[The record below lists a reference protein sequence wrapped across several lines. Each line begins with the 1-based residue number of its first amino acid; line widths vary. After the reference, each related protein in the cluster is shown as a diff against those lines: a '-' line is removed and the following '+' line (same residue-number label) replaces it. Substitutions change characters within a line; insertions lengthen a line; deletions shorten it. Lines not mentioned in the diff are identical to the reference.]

1 MEYIYHAKTLIVG
14 QAKDQSSLSF
24 IHAVITNTNITGRAK
39 LRRENGR
46 LVPGQH
52 AFGSS
57 FPEMTIEDGR
67 YTVRFARTSQEV
79 DAALRLRYEVFNLEL
94 GEGLESSHITGRDE
108 DRFDSV
114 CHHLIVQ
121 EQLTGKTV
129 GTYRLQTLEM
139 AKIASE
145 FYCAGEFMIEDL
157 PHSVLA
163 ESLEIGR
170 ACISLDH
177 RNSKVLFLLW
187 KGLGAYAA
195 AHRKRFLFGCCSLT
209 SQDSSEGW
217 KAARRIEQDGFVHD
231 ELIVKPRKAFT
242 CEKEPWSKSA
252 EDSVWQLPKPFLT
265 YLRFGA
271 KVCSEPA
278 IDREFKTIDFFVIFD
293 LEMLDDKHRRLFF
306 E

>member
-1 MEYIYHAKTLIVG
+1 MV
-14 QAKDQSSLSF
+14 
-24 IHAVITNTNITGRAK
+24 K
-39 LRRENGR
+39 LRRGNSC

-57 FPEMTIEDGR
+57 FPEMTIVDGR
-67 YTVRFARTSQEV
+67 YTVRLARTPQEV

-94 GEGLESSHITGRDE
+94 GEGLESSYVTGLDE

-121 EQLTGKTV
+121 ENSTGATV

-139 AKIASE
+139 AKNVSE

-170 ACISLDH
+170 ACIALDH

-187 KGLGAYAA
+187 KGLAAYAVA
-195 AHRKRFLFGCCSLT
+195 TKKRFLFGCCSLT
-209 SQDSSEGW
+209 SQDAAEGW
-217 KAARRIEQDGFVHD
+217 KAARRIEQDGFVHN
-231 ELIVKPRKAFT
+231 ELFVMPREAYT
-242 CEKEPWSKSA
+242 CDKEAWSESA
-252 EDSVWQLPKPFLT
+252 EDSVWQLPKLFLT

-293 LEMLDDKHRRLFF
+293 LETLEEKHRKLFF
-306 E
+306 A